1 MTRGETKER
10 IGHLKKLINKYRY
23 SRLVLN
29 KELISPEAED
39 ALKKELFDLES
50 LSPELVTPDSPTQRV
65 AGKPL
70 AKFKKVRHEQPMLSF
85 NDAFSE
91 EDMRDWLKR
100 LSNFLGRKVEGPFYA
115 ELKFDGLSIE
125 LVYENGAFVHG
136 TTRGDGLVGEDVT
149 QNLKTIEAIPLCLE
163 STGSKIEVPKHLVVR
178 GEVLMTKKEFERANK
193 EQVRRGE
200 KEFANPRNMA
210 AGSIRQL
217 DPKVAASRRLTTNEY
232 DIVSGFDTA
241 RHSEEHEI
249 LRKLGFKTNP
259 ETKLCETLEDVFAFH
274 AYWSRHREGLAF
286 EIDGIVVILDD
297 NKLFNRAG
305 VIGKAPRA
313 AIAYKFAPREATTV
327 VENIKVQV
335 GRTGVLTPVAVMRP
349 VGVGGTTITRAT
361 LHNADEIARLGL
373 KIGDTVV
380 ISRAGDVIPQVTKVL
395 KELRTG
401 KEKEFRMPKVCPVDG
416 SKVVRDG
423 VAYRCSN
430 RYCGARLRESLKH
443 FVSRQAFDIQG
454 LGPKIIDRFLD
465 DGLVSD
471 AADFFT
477 LKAGDIA
484 ALERFGEKSA
494 ENLVSE
500 ITGKKQIPLAKFIY
514 ALGILHIGEETA
526 VLLAQEISKS
536 LASPSRERS
545 GKFLISKP
553 TDILEVSSKITLD
566 DLQKIPDIGPKVAS
580 SIYSWFRVKN
590 NAELLKK
597 LSRLGIKLI
606 PEKAV
611 KSSGRL
617 NGLSFALTGTLYEMS
632 REEAKEKIRSL
643 GGDIS
648 ESVSKKTSYVVAGAD
663 PGSKLDKAKRLG
675 VKVID
680 EKEFLGIIK

>member
-136 TTRGDGLVGEDVT
+136 TTRGDGLIGEDVT
-149 QNLKTIEAIPLCLE
+149 QNLKTIEAIPLKLE
-163 STGSKIEVPKHLVVR
+163 IENWKLKIPSRLVVR